1 MIRLS
6 HQPNRRSGF
15 TLVELLIV
23 ITIILIILSMTV
35 AAVNFATESDRVSG
49 EASKVQSFIAGAR
62 DRAIY
67 NDEMRGVRL
76 FVDPAP
82 PGSPFGPSEFS
93 RTVTAMAYIAPG
105 GTWGA
110 PEHSAGIDIM
120 RVDGNI
126 LNDPSKPAALAGVD
140 ADGDFEDDADLLIKL
155 RGHHNPGWW
164 NLKRRGWLVDGLR
177 MRIPAGPSG
186 HWYTINTAL
195 IDTTA
200 PPTQTQFLLLDIPYA
215 DGGNQGQE
223 VAWEDLTYEI
233 EFPARIL
240 PREPLLLSEG
250 VVIDLD
256 GSDIPDIWR
265 PASTGNGLYS
275 GYMDIWFSPRGNII
289 GDAAAQGVLH
299 LYVCDAEDSRYLK
312 TELVASVGL
321 PGFDAG
327 IGAGTAFIPLDEL
340 DPATVPWLTATD
352 PYIVKDRRLVTIFA
366 QTGSISVN
374 RVNAYTGSSG
384 VAGLAADPYLFAET
398 GESAK

>member
-1 MIRLS
+1 MMKQS
-6 HQPNRRSGF
+6 NKANRRPGF
-15 TLVELLIV
+15 TLVELMIV
-23 ITIILIILSMTV
+23 LTIILIILSMTV

-49 EASKVQSFIAGAR
+49 EASRIQSFIAGAR

-110 PEHSAGIDIM
+110 PEHSAGIDLL
-120 RVDGNI
+120 RNDGN
-126 LNDPSKPAALAGVD
+126 S
-140 ADGDFEDDADLLIKL
+140 DGDFEDDQDLLVRV

-200 PPTQTQFLLLDIPYA
+200 PPTQTQYLLLDIPYA
-215 DGGNQGQE
+215 DGGNLGQE

-233 EFPARIL
+233 EFPARVL
-240 PREPLLLSEG
+240 PQEPLLLSDG

-256 GSDIPDIWR
+256 GSDVPDIWR
-265 PASTGNGLYS
+265 PAATGNGLYS

-299 LYVCDAEDSRYLK
+299 FYVTDAEDSRFLK
-312 TELVASVGL
+312 TELVDDVGL
-321 PGFDAG
+321 AGFDAG

-340 DPATVPWLTATD
+340 DPASVTWLNWD
-352 PYIVKDRRLVTIFA
+352 GPYIVKDRRLVTIFA
-366 QTGSISVN
+366 QTGAISVN
-374 RVNAYTGSSG
+374 RVNAYSGSSP